1 MTLLIMR
8 ILVAIGLVGA
18 AAAALFWF
26 QAIEGDTVLRFAGYE
41 IAMRTSKLIILLAT
55 VMIILWIMVAIMRR
69 GVGWL
74 FSYTAWAAARRRRNG
89 LASLSKAMIALAEG
103 DGYRAVREGERAE
116 QLLDNPDLTRL
127 VCAQAARMA
136 GDEQRAEDY
145 FAEMAE
151 DRDTEFL
158 GVMGLLRA
166 ALADKKFERALVL
179 AENAHRLRPKKGEVV
194 DILFDLQKRKKDWD
208 GARRTLQAAVKIQR
222 LTRDIGDRR
231 QAILFVAQ
239 AMEQDAA
246 GDTENAL
253 GSALSALRLAPNLS
267 QAAVSAARLLA
278 AKNEIRLAARRL
290 ADAWRAEPHPDI
302 AEVFAALAPDETAP
316 ARLKRFDRLF
326 CANPNHPET
335 KVLKAELALLA
346 GDSKLARTALDD
358 VLEARPGARGFA
370 LMAAI
375 EQAEGAHEAVVR
387 SWLAK
392 AAGAPRSFH
401 WGCQSC
407 GEAVAQWAPDCP
419 ECGAFD
425 SLFWRQGEPDEAAA
439 ASMALTMIAPE
450 KQIGAATMAAIDD
463 SEMAEEPDPKT
474 EKDGEDRPKGG
485 ALVVAD

>member
-1 MTLLIMR
+1 
-8 ILVAIGLVGA
+8 
-18 AAAALFWF
+18 
-26 QAIEGDTVLRFAGYE
+26 
-41 IAMRTSKLIILLAT
+41 
-55 VMIILWIMVAIMRR
+55 
-69 GVGWL
+69 
-74 FSYTAWAAARRRRNG
+74 
-89 LASLSKAMIALAEG
+89 
-103 DGYRAVREGERAE
+103 
-116 QLLDNPDLTRL
+116 
-127 VCAQAARMA
+127 
-136 GDEQRAEDY
+136 
-145 FAEMAE
+145 
-151 DRDTEFL
+151 
-158 GVMGLLRA
+158 
-166 ALADKKFERALVL
+166 
-179 AENAHRLRPKKGEVV
+179 
-194 DILFDLQKRKKDWD
+194 
-208 GARRTLQAAVKIQR
+208 
-222 LTRDIGDRR
+222 
-231 QAILFVAQ
+231 
-239 AMEQDAA
+239 
-246 GDTENAL
+246 
-253 GSALSALRLAPNLS
+253 
-267 QAAVSAARLLA
+267 
-278 AKNEIRLAARRL
+278 
-290 ADAWRAEPHPDI
+290 
-302 AEVFAALAPDETAP
+302 
-316 ARLKRFDRLF
+316 LKRFDRLF